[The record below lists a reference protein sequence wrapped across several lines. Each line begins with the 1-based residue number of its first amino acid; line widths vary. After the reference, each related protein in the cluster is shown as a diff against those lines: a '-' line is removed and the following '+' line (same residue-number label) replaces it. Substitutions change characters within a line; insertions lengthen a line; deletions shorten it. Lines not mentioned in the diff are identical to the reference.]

1 MFIKRMDRRT
11 EETEEVLKR
20 HCVRNEDGTDL
31 EYLTFPLLV
40 KRKRSGI
47 CSARVSAVSAKASM
61 LP

>member
-31 EYLTFPLLV
+31 EYLTFPLLEKKIGRAHV
-40 KRKRSGI
+40 
-47 CSARVSAVSAKASM
+47 
-61 LP
+61 